1 MAATESG
8 GRAQILASH
17 ASGNSCWHFNHN
29 GGFPAGHRRWLC
41 LCRASCLSRVHLA
54 WACPCAADLRA
65 SHHLPT
71 NRAEERLF
79 ARAVAEFPPATPSLD
94 LQGFGE
100 ELRDGVAE
108 LLRRDC
114 GEPLYAATDGS
125 ARLNIAALSV
135 VLCQGRGTSMLFAAG
150 TGGEDQSSF
159 KAELLA
165 LLWIA
170 RACASQ
176 PLRERPRSLFRLF
189 AEASRRGL
197 VCTVLWVPSHGK
209 HKQLLLQT

>member
-1 MAATESG
+1 M
-8 GRAQILASH
+8 
-17 ASGNSCWHFNHN
+17 
-29 GGFPAGHRRWLC
+29 
-41 LCRASCLSRVHLA
+41 
-54 WACPCAADLRA
+54 
-65 SHHLPT
+65 

-125 ARLNIAALSV
+125 ARLNIAASSV

-189 AEASRRGL
+189 AEASRRGV
-197 VCTVLWVPSHGK
+197 VCTVLWETQAASASNLNSIRIAAAAADRLSRHLRGIALRGELLVSEPSSSG
-209 HKQLLLQT
+209 LGPFPS